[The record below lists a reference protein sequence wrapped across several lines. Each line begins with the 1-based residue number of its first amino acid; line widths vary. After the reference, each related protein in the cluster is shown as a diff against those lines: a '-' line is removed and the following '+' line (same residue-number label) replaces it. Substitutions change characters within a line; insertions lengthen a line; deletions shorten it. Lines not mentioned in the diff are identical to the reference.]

1 MMPALL
7 TRDFRVGLEAPLYA
21 GVFPKDKFRLVK
33 AFERRGHAR

>member
-21 GVFPKDKFRLVK
+21 GVFPKDKFLLVK
-33 AFERRGHAR
+33 AFGRRGGVR